1 MPYDLQEKGGGKRVR
16 ASSLP
21 VYDYTSHNR
30 HKSEMKESAGKIGAT
45 TPTDHRNF
53 YVRIRTE
60 KDE

>member
-53 YVRIRTE
+53 YVRI
-60 KDE
+60 